1 MLEQSGLG
9 LFVNN
14 FYAEGFLHADDIRT
28 LITSTGSVEGQV
40 MMTKDFAASNGVS
53 PFRLIPFCLT
63 KITYVPFRLKLS
75 KMILKDNKCTVFHTI
90 RLDF

>member
-1 MLEQSGLG
+1 MLRMLEQSGLG

-40 MMTKDFAASNGVS
+40 MMTKDFAASN
-53 PFRLIPFCLT
+53 FH
-63 KITYVPFRLKLS
+63 KL
-75 KMILKDNKCTVFHTI
+75 NVQKCEIMMVVV
-90 RLDF
+90 LA